1 MLANKVKNKY
11 YLDMYLFFDM
21 IKGFCKS
28 KAKLASLFTLC
39 MFCCLITSS
48 CGRKDKSIF
57 ISSNEQYNK
66 KFKHNKNESM
76 PMLNAIYT
84 TSDNIDK
91 ISYYDL
97 QTEYFEDIV
106 ATNDMYFKNMLES
119 PEGMN
124 YAMAK
129 KHETITEGNAYFLQ
143 ELLLK
148 QGSTYNDDKIKY
160 FKYLQFLIQTKS
172 NAQNKESFDDPID
185 NTFNP
190 NALSI
195 LESQK
200 DIFKS
205 VPIKDY

>member
-1 MLANKVKNKY
+1 
-11 YLDMYLFFDM
+11 
-21 IKGFCKS
+21 
-28 KAKLASLFTLC
+28 
-39 MFCCLITSS
+39 
-48 CGRKDKSIF
+48 
-57 ISSNEQYNK
+57 
-66 KFKHNKNESM
+66 M